1 MSTPW
6 VARLRGGVGESP
18 EPYENRGIDEH
29 VEELSVRRSQ
39 EKDKDEEDER
49 WGVGQNNECA

>member
-1 MSTPW
+1 M
-6 VARLRGGVGESP
+6 GESP
-18 EPYENRGIDEH
+18 EPYEEGGIDER
-29 VEELSVRRSQ
+29 VEELSVCRSQ